1 MAHVAVRIN
10 GRAYQVACEDGQEEH
25 LEKLAAYIDQR
36 VGELVREVGQVGDA
50 RLLVMASLI
59 IADELADAYDELEE
73 LRAANAM
80 PPPPDPET
88 VRAAEAARNA
98 ASAAEA
104 RAATVE
110 QSLQAAQE
118 RIARLE
124 QQLAETAASDSAM
137 QDEFAAGL
145 EALADRV
152 TALAER
158 VERERA

>member
-1 MAHVAVRIN
+1 MAHVGVRIN
-10 GRAYQVACEDGQEEH
+10 GRAYQIACEDGQEEH

-50 RLLVMASLI
+50 RLLVMTSLI

-73 LRAANAM
+73 LRDVNTVPM
-80 PPPPDPET
+80 PPDPDT

-104 RAATVE
+104 RAATAE
-110 QSLQAAQE
+110 QALHEAEQ

-124 QQLAETAASDSAM
+124 QQLAGTASPDDSL
-137 QDEFAAGL
+137 QDELAAGL
-145 EALADRV
+145 EAIADRV

-158 VERERA
+158 IERDRA